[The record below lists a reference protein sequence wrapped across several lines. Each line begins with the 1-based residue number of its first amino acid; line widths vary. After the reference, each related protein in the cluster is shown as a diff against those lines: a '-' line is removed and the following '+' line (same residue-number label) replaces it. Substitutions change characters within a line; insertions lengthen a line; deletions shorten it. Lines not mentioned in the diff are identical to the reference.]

1 MNHGSHPLNLA
12 LRFILEM
19 STLFMVAYWGW
30 EGFNGWSKYLI
41 AVGLPV
47 LLAAIWGIFAVPN
60 DPSRSGKTLIAT
72 DGWIRLLIELVF
84 FGFGAWAIYGAGFQ
98 ILALLFM
105 IIVIAHYVGSYDR
118 IKWLLKG

>member
-30 EGFNGWSKYLI
+30 EGFNGWSKYFI
-41 AVGLPV
+41 AAGLPV

-60 DPSRSGKTLIAT
+60 DPSRSGKTVIVT
-72 DGWIRLLIELVF
+72 IGWMRLVIEFTF
-84 FGFGAWAIYGAGFQ
+84 FGFGTWVLYNVGFYK
-98 ILALLFM
+98 IAFLFALL
-105 IIVIAHYVGSYDR
+105 VVVHYSTSIDR
-118 IKWLLKG
+118 VRWLLQR